1 MSLKGGYTTG
11 GQISFLSASTEI
23 MRMTSTGLGIGTTSP
38 SQTLSVEGNIELGT
52 GGYIYGDTTTPYL
65 RLNNA
70 AGAFLG
76 YSTSYVTVGGPTTV
90 VDAGT
95 YVARFR
101 SNKVIF
107 TQPLF
112 VGTSNINDTPT
123 AELQVKGAGTT
134 SATTALLVQNSATTE
149 LFRVRDD
156 GSVYGIG
163 AGGVD
168 TNAAYGK
175 DALISNTTGSNNVA
189 VGAASLY
196 TNTIGANNTS
206 VGRLAIFSNSTGSNN
221 TSIGMQ
227 SLYNNTTAN
236 NNSAL
241 GFQALYS
248 NQTGGNNVAIGYA
261 ALFTNVTGNNNIAI
275 GVEALI
281 NSTAANNTA
290 IGYQALLSNTTGT
303 SNVAL
308 GLQSLKINTTGSNNV
323 ALGYQSL
330 HINLASNN
338 TAVGHQTLLDNTTGA
353 NLVALGYR
361 ALYNNTTGSNNT
373 ALGHLSLFD
382 NTTGSSNVAIGTSTL
397 ENNTASRNTA
407 VGYAAMFANITGTFN
422 VALGYHALRDNTASN
437 NTAVGNEALKDN
449 TTGAQNVGLG
459 SYALANNT
467 TAGFNTA
474 VGVSAMFINTTGAGN
489 VALGYQS
496 LYSNTT
502 SNDNTAIGS
511 LALRN
516 NTIGA
521 NNTAVGRQSL
531 NLNTTGNF
539 NTALG
544 RTSLYVNT
552 TGSYNTAVGND
563 SLRNNTASNLTA
575 VGFEALK
582 SNTTGYAN
590 VALGDRALRDN
601 TTGFA
606 NIAVG
611 QLTLVSNTG
620 SNNTAVGNNAMLT
633 NTSGASNVALGVESL
648 RQNTTGNSNIAVGR
662 RALRNNTAN
671 NNVAIGFQAAF
682 SNTTGTSNVAVGHE
696 ALYNNTVSNNTAL
709 GYQAGYETGN
719 LTGTSNTFL
728 GYNASYGTATTITNS
743 TAVGANVT
751 LTNSNTVILGNNAN
765 VGIGTTS
772 PSKKLH
778 VAGSFKVTSESV
790 FEGYIDV
797 ENTIYHRENI
807 RVLNKLATNWVTWAT
822 RDTSGSDSVINLSNI
837 GTITATGNVGIGT
850 TSPGYKLDV
859 TGDSTSGVIAV
870 RNSANGRDT
879 FRSENAAGTRTV
891 NIGNDANGHGIVL
904 VRGSSGTTNN
914 YIAGNGNSYF
924 NAGNVGIGTTSPA
937 EKLHVAG
944 DLKVEG
950 DLHLEGDIDF
960 RVINSSG
967 FGQPEIELPNFIDT
981 FWRADR
987 RFTVTTT
994 GGTTNVSGLF
1004 DGTYANLVN
1013 FVANTTHTITIN
1025 VASQSGVS
1033 ANGFTYPQG
1042 YIYISFYSTTNNY
1055 DSISGRFKDRNGVYY
1070 NMSGLTDII
1079 PNDSN
1084 YKVMRLT
1091 VPSNNYAV
1099 EYELTLVTNTNNV
1112 RLAAINYV
1120 SARHVA
1126 SQMELPYVAKTQDTN
1141 RLFGNIDVLT
1151 NASADQNRLSGT
1163 GNSYLAANTGNVGIG
1178 TTTPDFKLDVA
1189 GDIGIDEKIYHNGD
1203 HNTYIGFSADT
1214 QTFRT
1219 GGSDQ
1224 VTINNT
1230 GVGIGTTSPSE
1241 RLDVDGKIRARSWFT
1256 GVDNTN
1262 TLYSSTSTGVYLQGS
1277 SFTGAGSVISF
1288 RRTDGSI
1295 KAVVNTETGNVGI
1308 GTTGPLNKLQVTGG
1322 SIGIDSQYAIRDNR
1336 NNTILQQSAN
1346 TAASNRTLTLG
1357 NATYSNIIIPNG
1369 NVGIGTTSPQQKLD
1383 VVGYT
1388 RTTTLEANG
1397 LTGSI
1402 NLGYGANF
1410 KGGLFNDQYLTG
1422 DPANSVND
1430 FVTYAPTKY
1439 HITVGTTT
1447 NKVITVDSSNN
1458 VDINGNI
1465 HVAGT
1470 TRLDSGGGQ
1479 QPGVIINQNPTDA
1492 IAAVGITST
1501 SVFLSEPDEWL
1512 TINIGGT
1519 DYVIPAYIP

>member
-1 MSLKGGYTTG
+1 MGDIKFYSPVD
-11 GQISFLSASTEI
+11 FDD
-23 MRMTSTGLGIGTTSP
+23 TSSGVTIEGNLIANANVGIGTTSP
-38 SQTLSVEGNIELGT
+38 SQKLHVDGNAIVSGI
-52 GGYIYGDTTTPYL
+52 G
-65 RLNNA
+65 
-70 AGAFLG
+70 
-76 YSTSYVTVGGPTTV
+76 
-90 VDAGT
+90 
-95 YVARFR
+95 
-101 SNKVIF
+101 
-107 TQPLF
+107 
-112 VGTSNINDTPT
+112 VGTSTLYSNSINITNSGTLRIGNAEFLSKSSNDLSIYQQKINVTSAGNVGIGTTSPATPLDVT
-123 AELQVKGAGTT
+123 GAGRFSGFVRSNFLNTYDNSKSIIGAPSNYVSIYGGSGAEAIRIDSSGNVGIGTTSPAYQLHLSGSGRSLGVKNYITTTLVANSILVGYDSSAVYLGYGYGAKDIHVGSNNSGKVLIRNTNGLVVQYGNVGIGTTSPSQKLHVSGSARITGAIYDSNNSPGTSGQVLSSTASGTDWVDQGDVVAGSADKALSVTLTVKNTEAVALTKGQVVCAAPSATPPSGNVIEVKLADNNGTDSMPAIGVLNEGLDAAGGANDEGEAIMFGKVSGIDTSAFDVGDEVFVSDTAGGLTKTKPTGAKYIQKIGVVIRDDASNGTIEVFGAGRTNDVPTPLYVDHANQRLGIGTTSPGAKLHVDGTTRSTTFLSANATGSTGLQIT
-134 SATTALLVQNSATTE
+134 SATTSGN
-149 LFRVRDD
+149 
-156 GSVYGIG
+156 GSVIRL
-163 AGGVD
+163 
-168 TNAAYGK
+168 TK
-175 DALISNTTGSNNVA
+175 DAADRQVYQSFEGDQLYLGLPASNTTLAEVGTKGSVDLRFATAYTERMRITSSGNVGIGTTSPGSKLHIDEGTIKVSNDA
-189 VGAASLY
+189 VD
-196 TNTIGANNTS
+196 S
-206 VGRLAIFSNSTGSNN
+206 VGLILDSPLSGVNVNFSFEVGDTGIS
-221 TSIGMQ
+221 
-227 SLYNNTTAN
+227 
-236 NNSAL
+236 
-241 GFQALYS
+241 
-248 NQTGGNNVAIGYA
+248 
-261 ALFTNVTGNNNIAI
+261 
-275 GVEALI
+275 
-281 NSTAANNTA
+281 
-290 IGYQALLSNTTGT
+290 
-303 SNVAL
+303 
-308 GLQSLKINTTGSNNV
+308 GLTPK
-323 ALGYQSL
+323 
-330 HINLASNN
+330 
-338 TAVGHQTLLDNTTGA
+338 
-353 NLVALGYR
+353 NLVIR
-361 ALYNNTTGSNNT
+361 
-373 ALGHLSLFD
+373 
-382 NTTGSSNVAIGTSTL
+382 GSS
-397 ENNTASRNTA
+397 
-407 VGYAAMFANITGTFN
+407 
-422 VALGYHALRDNTASN
+422 
-437 NTAVGNEALKDN
+437 
-449 TTGAQNVGLG
+449 G
-459 SYALANNT
+459 S
-467 TAGFNTA
+467 
-474 VGVSAMFINTTGAGN
+474 SDI
-489 VALGYQS
+489 
-496 LYSNTT
+496 
-502 SNDNTAIGS
+502 
-511 LALRN
+511 
-516 NTIGA
+516 
-521 NNTAVGRQSL
+521 
-531 NLNTTGNF
+531 
-539 NTALG
+539 
-544 RTSLYVNT
+544 
-552 TGSYNTAVGND
+552 
-563 SLRNNTASNLTA
+563 
-575 VGFEALK
+575 
-582 SNTTGYAN
+582 
-590 VALGDRALRDN
+590 
-601 TTGFA
+601 
-606 NIAVG
+606 
-611 QLTLVSNTG
+611 
-620 SNNTAVGNNAMLT
+620 
-633 NTSGASNVALGVESL
+633 
-648 RQNTTGNSNIAVGR
+648 
-662 RALRNNTAN
+662 
-671 NNVAIGFQAAF
+671 AF
-682 SNTTGTSNVAVGHE
+682 SPSTSYPG
-696 ALYNNTVSNNTAL
+696 LLMLDGSS
-709 GYQAGYETGN
+709 G
-719 LTGTSNTFL
+719 
-728 GYNASYGTATTITNS
+728 
-743 TAVGANVT
+743 
-751 LTNSNTVILGNNAN
+751 N